1 MAASS
6 PTSQTVFDMDRFKEL
21 VVFIADLCVDD
32 PTFGAVKLNKI
43 LYFAD
48 FMAYRVLGKSM
59 TGATYFRLPEG
70 PAPRQLLAAR
80 DELLVER
87 RVEIEQRPYFNGVQK
102 RIVVIGEGPD
112 SEEFSA
118 AEQDIVRSVAQ
129 FFEGKTARE
138 VSDFSHLQ
146 PGWILANDRED
157 IPYETAWLSS
167 DPIDQFDEEVARQ
180 MVDQYSE

>member
-1 MAASS
+1 MATSS
-6 PTSQTVFDMDRFKEL
+6 PTSQMVFDMERFKEL
-21 VVFIADLCVDD
+21 MVFVADTCIGD

-59 TGATYFRLPEG
+59 TGATYFKLPEG
-70 PAPRQLLAAR
+70 PAPRQLLKAR
-80 DELLVER
+80 DELIAER
-87 RVEIEQRPYFNGVQK
+87 RVEIEQQPYFNGVQK
-102 RIVVIGEGPD
+102 RVVIIGAGPNT
-112 SEEFSA
+112 EEFSP
-118 AEQDIVRSVAQ
+118 AEQDIVGSVAQ

-167 DPIDQFDEEVARQ
+167 DPIDQLDEEVARQ
-180 MVDQYSE
+180 MVDRYFQ